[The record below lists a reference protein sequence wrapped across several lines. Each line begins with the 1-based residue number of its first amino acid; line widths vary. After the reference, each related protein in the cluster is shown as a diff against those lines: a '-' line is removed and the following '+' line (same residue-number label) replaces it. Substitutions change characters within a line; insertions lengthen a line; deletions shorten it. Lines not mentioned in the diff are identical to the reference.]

1 MKYFYFKAILLLSV
15 SPFVYAVDPQL
26 NSSFKV
32 QAKIE
37 NGCSIDNI
45 EQKIDFGKYS
55 ALSKDKVVSNIINSK
70 ESWNIRC
77 TESLPV
83 SISIDGGE
91 NLQNNIRRMKNGS
104 SSN

>member
-45 EQKIDFGKYS
+45 ERLCCTKI
-55 ALSKDKVVSNIINSK
+55 
-70 ESWNIRC
+70 
-77 TESLPV
+77 
-83 SISIDGGE
+83 
-91 NLQNNIRRMKNGS
+91 
-104 SSN
+104 

>member
-1 MKYFYFKAILLLSV
+1 MKFFYFKAILLLSM
-15 SPFVYAVDPQL
+15 SQLIYAADPQL

-45 EQKIDFGKYS
+45 EQKIDFGQYS
-55 ALSKDKVVSNIINSK
+55 ALSKDKVVASIINSK
-70 ESWNIRC
+70 SSWNIRC

-83 SISIDGGE
+83 SRQS
-91 NLQNNIRRMKNGS
+91 KT
-104 SSN
+104 

>member
-77 TESLPV
+77 TESFLLV
-83 SISIDGGE
+83 F
-91 NLQNNIRRMKNGS
+91 L
-104 SSN
+104 